1 MTTAVD
7 VHCVVVGAGVVGLAI
22 ARALSAGG
30 REVFVLEEC
39 ERPGEGISSRNSGVI
54 HAGMYY
60 ATGSLKARCCVRG
73 AQLMYAFCASH
84 GVAHR
89 RTGKL
94 IVASDDEDR
103 IALSGLYDRAL
114 ANGVRVNWLEG
125 DHAQLLEPAL
135 RCVAAIDS
143 PDSGIVDVPEFVSAL
158 IGDIETAGGTLV
170 YRTEVKNVHRED
182 GVFALQTADGDTLRC
197 RVLINAAG
205 LGAPALGAATEGL
218 DAALVPRLFYAQG
231 HYYNLRGRC
240 PFGRLIYPL
249 PHNSGLGAHLGM
261 DISGRCRFGPDV
273 RWIPEPDYSFDDSL
287 RSKFAD
293 SIREWWPQLRDED
306 LLPDFVGVRP
316 KLRGAGEASA
326 DFLVQSSQSHGIR
339 GLVNLFGID
348 SPGLTSSLAL
358 AEEVA
363 RLLATEA

>member
-1 MTTAVD
+1 MSAVD
-7 VHCVVVGAGVVGLAI
+7 VHSVVVGAGVVGLAV
-22 ARALSAGG
+22 ARAIAAAG
-30 REVFVLEEC
+30 REVFVLETH

-60 ATGSLKARCCVRG
+60 SPGSLKALCCVRG
-73 AQLMYAFCASH
+73 ARLLYEFCASH

-94 IVASDDEDR
+94 IVATDDADR
-103 IALSGLYDRAL
+103 VALRAL
-114 ANGVRVNWLEG
+114 YERALTNGVRVNWLE
-125 DHAQLLEPAL
+125 AAEARALEPAL
-135 RCVAAIDS
+135 HCVAAIDS
-143 PDSGIVDVPEFVSAL
+143 PDSGIVDVPEYVGAM
-158 IGDIETAGGTLV
+158 IGDIESAGGTLV
-170 YRTEVKNVHRED
+170 YRTEVVAVRREEAI
-182 GVFALQTADGDTLRC
+182 FALQTAEGDTLRC
-197 RVLINAAG
+197 RQLINAAG
-205 LGAPALGAATEGL
+205 LGAPALAAAIDGL
-218 DAALVPRLFYAQG
+218 DPALVPKLHYAQG

-249 PHNSGLGAHLGM
+249 PHDSGLGAHLGM

-273 RWIPEPDYSFDDSL
+273 RWIPAPDYRFDDSL
-287 RSKFAD
+287 RREFAD
-293 SIREWWPQLRDED
+293 SIRAWWPQLRDED

-326 DFLVQSSQSHGIR
+326 DFLIQGPGQHGIP

-358 AEEVA
+358 AEEVL
-363 RLLATEA
+363 REVV

>member
-1 MTTAVD
+1 
-7 VHCVVVGAGVVGLAI
+7 
-22 ARALSAGG
+22 
-30 REVFVLEEC
+30 
-39 ERPGEGISSRNSGVI
+39 
-54 HAGMYY
+54 
-60 ATGSLKARCCVRG
+60 
-73 AQLMYAFCASH
+73 
-84 GVAHR
+84 
-89 RTGKL
+89 
-94 IVASDDEDR
+94 
-103 IALSGLYDRAL
+103 
-114 ANGVRVNWLEG
+114 
-125 DHAQLLEPAL
+125 
-135 RCVAAIDS
+135 
-143 PDSGIVDVPEFVSAL
+143 
-158 IGDIETAGGTLV
+158 
-170 YRTEVKNVHRED
+170 
-182 GVFALQTADGDTLRC
+182 
-197 RVLINAAG
+197 
-205 LGAPALGAATEGL
+205 
-218 DAALVPRLFYAQG
+218 
-231 HYYNLRGRC
+231 
-240 PFGRLIYPL
+240 
-249 PHNSGLGAHLGM
+249 M

>member
-1 MTTAVD
+1 
-7 VHCVVVGAGVVGLAI
+7 
-22 ARALSAGG
+22 
-30 REVFVLEEC
+30 
-39 ERPGEGISSRNSGVI
+39 
-54 HAGMYY
+54 MYY
-60 ATGSLKARCCVRG
+60 PRGSLKALCCVRG
-73 AQLMYAFCASH
+73 ARLLYDFCASK

-94 IVASDDEDR
+94 IVATDENAR
-103 IALSGLYDRAL
+103 VALSALYERGLRNGVNMNLLEGAQARAL
-114 ANGVRVNWLEG
+114 
-125 DHAQLLEPAL
+125 EPEL

-143 PDSGIVDVPEFVSAL
+143 PDSGIVDVPEYIAAL
-158 IGDIETAGGTLV
+158 IGDIQSTGGTLV
-170 YRTEVKNVHRED
+170 YRTQVQTVSAEN
-182 GVFALQTADGDTLRC
+182 GIFALHTADGDTLRC
-197 RVLINAAG
+197 RNLINAAG
-205 LGAPALGAATEGL
+205 LGAPMLGAATAGL
-218 DAALVPRLFYAQG
+218 DPRLVPKLFYAQG

-273 RWIPEPDYSFDDSL
+273 RWIPEPDYRFDDSL
-287 RSKFAD
+287 RGEFAD
-293 SIREWWPQLRDED
+293 SIRQWWPQLRDED

-326 DFLVQSSQSHGIR
+326 DFLVQGPAQHGIA

-358 AEEVA
+358 AEEVIS
-363 RLLATEA
+363 LL